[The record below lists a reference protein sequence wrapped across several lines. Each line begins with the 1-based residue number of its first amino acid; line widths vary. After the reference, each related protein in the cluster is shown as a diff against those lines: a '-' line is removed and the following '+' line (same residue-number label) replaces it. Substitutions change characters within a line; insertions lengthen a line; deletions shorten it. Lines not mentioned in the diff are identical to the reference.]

1 MTLHERFAPLFGRRE
16 ARVHSLEYLR
26 GLLAPLRRK
35 RAAPLALALVDGRDE
50 PDAPVVPLHRAFSTR
65 APGSA
70 VPQEMQAVFAAQLV
84 PATATWSL
92 GTVGVLDASDF
103 VKQGRHSVGVA
114 PQHSGR
120 LGKVANGQV
129 GVFVV
134 GVTPAGCALLD
145 QQLYLPKSWSR
156 ARRLRR
162 QTRVPVGTRFRTK
175 PALAA
180 ELVRRTVAAGHVH
193 FDRLVADEDYGKDQ
207 TLLATLE
214 ARGQCYVCAVPTT
227 TLVWRT
233 DPAQAAAS
241 DAEHRGR
248 PQAAGRDAVVSVQE
262 LAAQVPAA
270 SWQARQV
277 RDGAKGPL
285 VFPFAAVRVWAV
297 RRRRPG
303 PPVWLLLR
311 RALETGASVKYYLS
325 NAAAH
330 TPLAAL
336 AGAVCCRGRR
346 DECFEDGKGYLG
358 MGHYETRS
366 WTSWHHHMSR
376 VALRSSRSPGCGS
389 DSKKTPARNAGPNGG
404 PAAGRVAAARPDP
417 GAGLAAAGLLP
428 GTQPGR
434 QEVACENLETEAEE
448 SNVPAPL

>member
-1 MTLHERFAPLFGRRE
+1 
-16 ARVHSLEYLR
+16 
-26 GLLAPLRRK
+26 
-35 RAAPLALALVDGRDE
+35 
-50 PDAPVVPLHRAFSTR
+50 
-65 APGSA
+65 
-70 VPQEMQAVFAAQLV
+70 MQAVFAAQVV

-193 FDRLVADEDYGKDQ
+193 FDGLVADEDYGKDQ

-285 VFPFAAVRVWAV
+285 VFPFAAVRVWRCAAAAPVRPCGCCCGV
-297 RRRRPG
+297 RRRRG
-303 PPVWLLLR
+303 PRSNTTCPTPPPTR
-311 RALETGASVKYYLS
+311 RWRRW
-325 NAAAH
+325 
-330 TPLAAL
+330 P
-336 AGAVCCRGRR
+336 GRR
-346 DECFEDGKGYLG
+346 
-358 MGHYETRS
+358 
-366 WTSWHHHMSR
+366 
-376 VALRSSRSPGCGS
+376 
-389 DSKKTPARNAGPNGG
+389 
-404 PAAGRVAAARPDP
+404 
-417 GAGLAAAGLLP
+417 AAAGGGMSASRTARATWAWATTRP
-428 GTQPGR
+428 ARGR
-434 QEVACENLETEAEE
+434 VGITT
-448 SNVPAPL
+448 